1 MSRDGKG
8 GKKGNGQRAKAKVK
22 PGKYASW
29 RLTYFQVERKV
40 LKIKER
46 EGDWWRGLAQ
56 GYHHNGGRTWAR
68 RHKVGIYIEKMV
80 VIERWRNQGDE
91 ASCLPCLDGT
101 LLQIRGQ
108 KLGGVRKLQ
117 QI

>member
-1 MSRDGKG
+1 MNRDGKG

-46 EGDWWRGLAQ
+46 EGDWW
-56 GYHHNGGRTWAR
+56 
-68 RHKVGIYIEKMV
+68 
-80 VIERWRNQGDE
+80 
-91 ASCLPCLDGT
+91 
-101 LLQIRGQ
+101 
-108 KLGGVRKLQ
+108 
-117 QI
+117 